1 MRRSLRSLNCLRARL
16 LPNDCFLP
24 RPRVGMMT
32 KLSFIESE
40 ARKHLGRISEQDL
53 EGLQRSLIK
62 LSEKH
67 WANIRGP
74 EPASGLAR
82 ALWAV
87 EPHLAGLIV
96 DLYGNSDPGFFEA
109 VCRFPKTKVLAALV
123 LAEIE
128 QGDAEGARMAH
139 EAMMLSESPQ
149 AIEIYTDFVRSR
161 LRGARPEHGRW
172 HKHAHHDPF
181 FRSVSMISKQ
191 TGRNDFQA
199 IAVAVEYLSA
209 IQASPNAKEG
219 DQQVKQ
225 IFDFLQDMDLVFQG
239 FEAGKIHY
247 TLRGTARKP
256 LSRKRLE
263 EILAEIR
270 GNP

>member
-1 MRRSLRSLNCLRARL
+1 MH
-16 LPNDCFLP
+16 
-24 RPRVGMMT
+24 
-32 KLSFIESE
+32 I
-40 ARKHLGRISEQDL
+40 
-53 EGLQRSLIK
+53 
-62 LSEKH
+62 
-67 WANIRGP
+67 
-74 EPASGLAR
+74 
-82 ALWAV
+82 
-87 EPHLAGLIV
+87 AGLIV

-181 FRSVSMISKQ
+181 FRSVVMISKQ
-191 TGRNDFQA
+191 TGRDDFQA

-256 LSRKRLE
+256 VSRKRLE